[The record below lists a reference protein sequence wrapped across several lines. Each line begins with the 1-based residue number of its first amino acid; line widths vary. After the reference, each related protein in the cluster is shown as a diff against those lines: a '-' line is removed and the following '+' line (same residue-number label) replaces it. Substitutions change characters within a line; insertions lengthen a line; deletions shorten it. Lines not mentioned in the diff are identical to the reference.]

1 MCFYDGMTAYVATW
15 LQFIFPLYLLLIVL
29 GLVMASRYI
38 SRVEKITRKK
48 VIPVIATLYLLSYN
62 KIMMVTFR
70 GLFSY
75 NSIGYLYSG
84 NTKVYWS
91 PDTEILV
98 PSTKF
103 ILLSVLCAVVL
114 LLLIAP
120 TNILLLFTKRC
131 YHFKFVVTYLKPFI
145 DAYQA
150 PFKDNCHYLF
160 GLELLLRAI
169 IYIVNFVHT
178 KHTAAIDCTL
188 TILYTAYLCWQK
200 PFKSKYNSLLYLF
213 YILLLGGIT
222 ILFMHYAVLNTGTK
236 GAYKVILNLLV
247 YLAFIETLLI
257 FIHHLWKHVLRY
269 YEFFI
274 TIEIWIKAKF
284 SIHKKK
290 HKAHDY
296 LHDLSV
302 YENYQEEMLA
312 LSPNT

>member
-1 MCFYDGMTAYVATW
+1 M
-15 LQFIFPLYLLLIVL
+15 
-29 GLVMASRYI
+29 
-38 SRVEKITRKK
+38 
-48 VIPVIATLYLLSYN
+48 IPVIATLYLLSYN

-120 TNILLLFTKRC
+120 TNTLLLFTKRC

-150 PFKDNCHYLF
+150 PFKDNCRYLF

-178 KHTAAIDCTL
+178 KHTAAINCTL
-188 TILYTAYLCWQK
+188 TILYTAYVCWQK

-247 YLAFIETLLI
+247 YLGFIETSLI

-274 TIEIWIKAKF
+274 TIETWIKAKF

-290 HKAHDY
+290 HKAQVY
-296 LHDLSV
+296 LHNLSV